1 MVASRYEQLIDSVV
15 NGVYVS
21 NYERIKKVSKTGNS
35 YTQGRLTVAYETSK
49 HITLDISISSWNKW
63 SFVRNLDKLNG
74 VDSSSKKQTNSTKQE
89 KQQKT
94 TSSKTTK
101 TKAQEKLEETYNSW
115 YKNYSTFYENNFKS
129 QVRMY
134 VEDLYNEDKLDKL
147 NMQNIVQD
155 ILTRWYRFYRDM
167 PAGDYTCKS
176 KSANDRRRMQNKANE
191 DAWKNVRCEQR
202 IFEVFQE
209 ALQKLKEKLE
219 EQKRWREQYKR
230 QQFEERMRYEYGE
243 NWEEAWQ
250 RENFGETKTDAK
262 DNEFTVEF
270 KGCKTVKEVK
280 AVYRRLAK
288 LHHSDAGG
296 NDEKFK
302 LVHEA
307 YETAMKK
314 VA

>member
-1 MVASRYEQLIDSVV
+1 MVASKYEQLIDSIV

-74 VDSSSKKQTNSTKQE
+74 VDSSSSKKQTNSTKQE

-115 YKNYSTFYENNFKS
+115 YKNYSTFYESNFKS
-129 QVRMY
+129 QIRMY
-134 VEDLYNEDKLDKL
+134 VEDLYYEDKLDKL
-147 NMQNIVQD
+147 NVQD

-191 DAWKNVRCEQR
+191 DAWKNVRCEER
-202 IFEVFQE
+202 IAEMLQE
-209 ALQKLKEKLE
+209 ALEKLAE
-219 EQKRWREQYKR
+219 KKRWREQYER
-230 QQFEERMRYEYGE
+230 EQFEEHMRYEYGE

-250 RENFGETKTDAK
+250 RENFGETKTDTK